1 MFKSERATDEILTAE
16 LEAERTAV
24 LEAQIEQD
32 EHPSQ
37 PEDASQHTILM
48 RDLRRIA
55 QQRLEESAR
64 TQEDFIAVVALWDK
78 LDVNRERRERYHE
91 VSRGNVPLEYEAAPD
106 GLIFP
111 ALHDPMQFRAIQS
124 GNLEDVVFDCPFEM
138 HHLISD
144 PDVAE
149 AIAALK
155 DEQKEIL
162 FYSGLHLLSTAAIG
176 RIRCQTQRNI
186 RKVRATMIRK
196 LQSRLLLTL
205 TQRAKSG
212 LPLTTTERT
221 FLEAHDEKPV

>member
-1 MFKSERATDEILTAE
+1 MFESERATDEILTAE

-138 HHLISD
+138 HHLVAD
-144 PDVAE
+144 PGIVQ

-155 DEQKEIL
+155 DEHKEIL
-162 FYSGLHLLSTAAIG
+162 FYYGLHLLSTAAIG
-176 RIRCQTQRNI
+176 QIRCQTQRNI
-186 RKVRATMIRK
+186 RKVRATLIRK
-196 LQSRLLLTL
+196 IQARLLTVLKSRLEC
-205 TQRAKSG
+205 G
-212 LPLTTTERT
+212 LPLTTTERK
-221 FLEAHDEKPV
+221 FFEEHR